1 MPGLIPTL
9 TITRT
14 PSGVRVTCSH
24 CPHEELAPH
33 RPAAD
38 AYAIGHERAHL
49 LGLITHEE
57 D

>member
-1 MPGLIPTL
+1 MPSLIPTL

-14 PSGVRVTCSH
+14 ANGVRVTCSH
-24 CPHEELAPH
+24 CPEDALLPH

-38 AYAIGHERAHL
+38 AHAIGHERAHL
-49 LGLITHEE
+49 LGLITTEE